1 MTLRTPAS
9 INNRLS
15 LLDLNRGKERMAI
28 TQRELS
34 TGKRLNSP
42 ADDPAG
48 AALVVDFNA
57 SIGAN
62 EQFIK
67 QIDGALSFLQG
78 SEAALTSVVD
88 HLTRVI
94 ELGAQALPGNS
105 YGAGISAMAKEVDT
119 LRSTFI
125 ALGNTNQQGR
135 YLFSGTST
143 LTQPFSGPAAGPI
156 TYAGNSG
163 LIPLDVAKATT
174 VDSNIPGDSV
184 FFGPGGQGSATDLF
198 QQVTDLRDAMTAG
211 NSAAVQTAHTNL
223 KAILSRLTSV
233 LADLGGRQA
242 GITSMKDDFSGYNLV
257 LQGIQNSI
265 QDTDYP
271 DAVTRYNADQVAQQV
286 TLNSMSKVQKQTLLD
301 FMG

>member
-94 ELGAQALPGNS
+94 ELGAQALPGNT
-105 YGAGISAMAKEVDT
+105 YGAGIASMAKEVDT
-119 LRSTFI
+119 LRSTFV

-135 YLFSGTST
+135 FLFSGTST

-156 TYAGNSG
+156 TYAGNAG

-174 VDSNIPGDSV
+174 VDTNIPGDSV

-211 NSAAVQTAHTNL
+211 NTAAVQTAHTNL